1 MAEFVDIDASQG
13 PSKPDPPRPRFL
25 VIHQV
30 KCPGSSPAH
39 SRHPALAS
47 FLDVPRLFQGDSK
60 ASALRGRLPDDG
72 SRLHA
77 KNDAN
82 VSFIIYR
89 SYDCMEYHASVLD
102 GLQKSPTAS
111 SSVDHLSGVLILARD
126 ADPAVPQ
133 REHMEINSG
142 HLINTIEAVKAAEP
156 LDQAL
161 LSGWDREQNMV
172 APYLHFYHVRQLLR
186 NPAIPTLSEHQS
198 QHMSLLLDYLD
209 DQFGDEY
216 EEAEMLFVE
225 GYVNKKHFHKLF
237 GPREVLVTT
246 QDDYLTA
253 MVAKYPPL
261 PGSDSI
267 RLECE
272 TWEFDGRFSKHTK
285 NITISWPKSAS
296 EVDKI
301 PIQSLTAF
309 PLRFDRTGLEERL
322 RRRGEFFWQ
331 LRERRFV
338 NYTAPRESLEF
349 QMARKLAVEYISDIA
364 WNTGA
369 FDMLV
374 LPAESKE
381 VLAALVAGYV
391 PSTQNIPGQGH
402 GVVILLHGGPGT
414 GKTFTAEALADLGR
428 KPLYRLTS
436 SDIGTDLEKV
446 EKNLNKA
453 FHLGRIWDA
462 AGASQVILLD
472 ECEVFLEQR
481 NLNDFSRNAVVSVI
495 LQALDRYEGIFI
507 LTSNRV
513 ATLDEALKSR
523 VRVAIE
529 FKLDK
534 EARHELWSNA
544 IRSLHLEHTDA
555 DGPIAFDDLRQHIP
569 ALAQFELTGREI
581 RNALRT
587 AKRLAYYRAEP
598 LMFSHV
604 KLSIKVTKD
613 YGDYLLKVHGGIN
626 LEDIARDQGPLVDS
640 MRLINTHTL
649 AFEEFHG
656 SKLPKYAILSH
667 TWGHDEVTIQEW
679 SDPTSVSHKSG
690 FKKIIAT
697 CQQAKMNDYSYAWV
711 DTNCIDKSSSAEL
724 TEAINSMFT
733 WYSQASVCYAYLS
746 DIPTF
751 KPLSY
756 AEEFRRSRWFKR
768 GWTLQELLAPEE
780 VEFYATDWSLIG
792 TKASLLRDIAS
803 ATGISIKYLCPK
815 QRTAG
820 LIQNDWVQSLYT
832 VVHEASVAERMSWLS
847 RRETTRIEDMAY
859 CMLGL
864 FGIHMPLVYGEG
876 PRAFMRLQ
884 EEILKSSDDHS
895 LFCWSW
901 ATGEMQGSLLSPRP
915 HSFLEASR
923 YEREQSKT
931 RPLPYAMTNAGLS
944 IRLPLIRCWSSYIAA
959 LNVQIAGDGEQVG
972 IAMSGDITTGRFTR
986 RYYPDVPIPLCTG
999 INKADLQLTDMFVPA
1014 RHVGP
1019 WTQPSPLVN
1028 YTRCQAG
1035 AFLSFGHRDSFMA
1048 IETFPPNRFSESDSV
1063 LVICPPQDDD
1073 TAGTDWVQ
1081 KFLQVDAGFA
1091 GATLVRFTMPKERIE
1106 TILFAVTTTE
1116 SGSSLS
1122 PRWHYCNIT
1131 RSLLSLGVYGLTME
1145 ALTSEKA
1152 FEFIK
1157 RTIRD
1162 PKYAGT
1168 VNQSFED
1175 RSMTVDIAKSEFL
1188 TTTASVLKHIHIDF
1202 KPRATELDIESG
1214 RLKSKR

>member
-1 MAEFVDIDASQG
+1 MLPVVAQPNLSDISPASQLPIFTLRQSLFGAYPFLKPNIAKFVDIDVSQG

-39 SRHPALAS
+39 SRHPAIAS

-60 ASALRGRLPDDG
+60 ASALRGRLPDDQ

-89 SYDCMEYHASVLD
+89 SYDCMQYHASVLES
-102 GLQKSPTAS
+102 LQKSLAAS
-111 SSVDHLSGVLILARD
+111 SSVDHLSGVFILARD
-126 ADPAVPQ
+126 AGPAVPE

-156 LDQAL
+156 SDQAL
-161 LSGWDREQNMV
+161 LSGWDREQNML

-186 NPAIPTLSEHQS
+186 NPGIPTLSEHQS
-198 QHMSLLLDYLD
+198 QHMGLLLDYLD

-225 GYVNKKHFHKLF
+225 GYVNRKHLHKLF
-237 GPREVLVTT
+237 GPREVLATT
-246 QDDYLTA
+246 KDGYLTA
-253 MVAKYPPL
+253 VVARYPPL

-285 NITISWPKSAS
+285 NITISWPKSDS
-296 EVDKI
+296 GMDKV
-301 PIQSLTAF
+301 PIKSLSTF
-309 PLRFDRTGLEERL
+309 PLRLDQTGLEERL
-322 RRRGEFFWQ
+322 KKRGELFWQ

-349 QMARKLAVEYISDIA
+349 QMQNGRYMVDTNTYRHFSGNPSNPTTTDPVGEYLPPELVQLDSPPPGPFTLLLPPTIYGFGFHDKAWRKLAVEYISEIA

-374 LPAESKE
+374 LPAESKD
-381 VLAALVAGYV
+381 VLAALVAGYI

-436 SDIGTDLEKV
+436 SDIGTDLAKI
-446 EKNLNKA
+446 EKNFDKA
-453 FHLGRIWDA
+453 FHLGSVWDA
-462 AGASQVILLD
+462 VILLE
-472 ECEVFLEQR
+472 ECDVFLEQKQVT
-481 NLNDFSRNAVVSVI
+481 DFSRNAVVSVI

-513 ATLDEALKSR
+513 ALLDEALKSR

-544 IRSLHLEHTDA
+544 IRSLHSEHNDA
-555 DGPIAFDDLRQHIP
+555 DGPIAFDDLNQHIP
-569 ALAQFELTGREI
+569 ALAQSELT
-581 RNALRT
+581 
-587 AKRLAYYRAEP
+587 
-598 LMFSHV
+598 
-604 KLSIKVTKD
+604 
-613 YGDYLLKVHGGIN
+613 
-626 LEDIARDQGPLVDS
+626 
-640 MRLINTHTL
+640 

-667 TWGHDEVTIQEW
+667 TWGYDEVTIQEW

-724 TEAINSMFT
+724 TEAINSMFA
-733 WYSQASVCYAYLS
+733 WYTQASVRYAYLS

-756 AEEFRRSRWFKR
+756 AEQFRQSRWFKR
-768 GWTLQELLAPEE
+768 GWTLQELLAPEQ
-780 VEFYATDWSLIG
+780 VEFYAADWSLIG
-792 TKASLLRDIAS
+792 TKASLVREIAS

-815 QRTAG
+815 ERSAG

-832 VVHEASVAERMSWLS
+832 LVHEASVAERMSWLS

-901 ATGEMQGSLLSPRP
+901 ATGETQGSLLSPRP

-931 RPLPYAMTNAGLS
+931 RPLPYTMTNAGLS
-944 IRLPLIRCWSSYIAA
+944 IRLPLIHCWSSYIAA
-959 LNVQIAGDGEQVG
+959 LNVQIAGD
-972 IAMSGDITTGRFTR
+972 
-986 RYYPDVPIPLCTG
+986 
-999 INKADLQLTDMFVPA
+999 A

-1019 WTQPSPLVN
+1019 WTQSSPLAN

-1035 AFLSFGHRDSFMA
+1035 ALLSFGHRDSFMA

-1073 TAGTDWVQ
+1073 AAGTEWVQ

-1106 TILFAVTTTE
+1106 TIVFAVTTTE

-1145 ALTSEKA
+1145 ALGSEKA
-1152 FEFIK
+1152 FEFVK
-1157 RTIRD
+1157 RAIRD
-1162 PKYAGT
+1162 PQYAGT

-1214 RLKSKR
+1214 RLKYKR